1 MRRLSI
7 TTLAVLALALLW
19 ATPAAAQSSSSS
31 SSPKI
36 ITDPS
41 EIFSPQFASDP
52 EGAIKA
58 ARQRIAAGDL
68 DGAVRGLEL
77 YVVAH
82 PREIAPARFLG
93 DLYYRQGK
101 FAKAE
106 DVYQQLLARNPK
118 DKETHNRL
126 GVVYATENRV
136 DDAIAQFNAAL
147 PGTDSVKDLVAM
159 HARKGDLAAYR
170 SQMERLASQEP
181 TDADIQAEVGQI
193 YGALHQPTQAMI
205 YFMRAIDDDANS
217 LTAINGLG
225 LAYLDLHSY
234 DAAERQFERCLSL
247 DMTNYTCENN
257 LGAAYLQS
265 GRYGDAEPIL
275 KRAHSLEPERPEALV
290 NFGYLADARNDWKR
304 AVSYY
309 VQATQVGP
317 YLPEAY
323 VNLGIDYEHNSLY
336 PLAQAALL
344 KGVAADPQDGRIRY
358 LLAVAYAAQGNTSLA
373 LDQLKVAEQ
382 SLDPDVARIA
392 QEESARL
399 SRGNSTPQQ
408 R

>member
-1 MRRLSI
+1 M
-7 TTLAVLALALLW
+7 LALALLW
-19 ATPAAAQSSSSS
+19 TGPAAAQSS
-31 SSPKI
+31 PERL
-36 ITDPS
+36 ITDPAQ
-41 EIFSPQFASDP
+41 IFKPDFASDP
-52 EGAIKA
+52 EGAIRA
-58 ARQRIAAGDL
+58 ARERIAAGDL

-82 PREIAPARFLG
+82 PFEISPARFLG

-106 DVYQQLLARNPK
+106 AVYQKLLAHNPK

-126 GVVYATENRV
+126 GVVYATESRV
-136 DDAIAQFNAAL
+136 DDAITQFNAAL

-159 HARKGDLAAYR
+159 HERKGDLPAYR
-170 SQMERLASQEP
+170 SEMERQASQDP

-193 YGALHQPTQAMI
+193 YAALHRPADAMM
-205 YFMRAIDDDANS
+205 YFMRAIDDDGTS

-234 DAAERQFERCLSL
+234 DAAQRQFEKCLSM

-257 LGAAYLQS
+257 LGAAFLQA
-265 GRYGDAEPIL
+265 GRYDEAEPVL
-275 KRAHSLEPERPEALV
+275 KRAHAMEPERPEALV

-323 VNLGIDYEHNSLY
+323 VDLGIDYEHNGLY
-336 PLAQAALL
+336 PLAEAALL
-344 KGVAADPQDGRIRY
+344 KGVAADPRDGRIRY
-358 LLAVAYAAQGNTSLA
+358 LLAVAYATQGNTA
-373 LDQLKVAEQ
+373 MAIDQLKIAEQ

-399 SRGNSTPQQ
+399 SNHSASP
-408 R
+408 

>member
-1 MRRLSI
+1 MRNLSLYL
-7 TTLAVLALALLW
+7 LAVLVLALLW
-19 ATPAAAQSSSSS
+19 TAPGVAQSSNST
-31 SSPKI
+31 SPKI

-82 PREIAPARFLG
+82 PYEVAPARFLG

-101 FAKAE
+101 FRKAE
-106 DVYQQLLARNPK
+106 DTYLQLLARNPR

-136 DDAIAQFNAAL
+136 DDAIGQFNAAL

-159 HARKGDLAAYR
+159 HTRKGDLAAYR

-193 YGALHQPTQAMI
+193 YGALHNPSAAMI
-205 YFMRAIDDDANS
+205 YFMRALDDDSSS

-225 LAYLDLHSY
+225 LAYLDMHSY
-234 DAAERQFERCLSL
+234 DAAMRQFQKCLTL

-257 LGAAYLQS
+257 LGAAYLQA
-265 GRYGDAEPIL
+265 GRYAEAEPVL
-275 KRAHSLEPERPEALV
+275 KRARALEPERPEALV

-323 VNLGIDYEHNSLY
+323 VDLGIDYEHNSLY

-358 LLAVAYAAQGNTSLA
+358 LLAVAYAAQGNTPLA
-373 LDQLKVAEQ
+373 LDQLKIAEQ

-399 SRGNSTPQQ
+399 SRGSATPQ
-408 R
+408 

>member
-1 MRRLSI
+1 MRGLSLGI
-7 TTLAVLALALLW
+7 LAALALALLW
-19 ATPAAAQSSSSS
+19 TGPAAAQSS
-31 SSPKI
+31 PERL
-36 ITDPS
+36 ITDPAQ
-41 EIFSPQFASDP
+41 IFKPDFASDP
-52 EGAIKA
+52 EGAIRA
-58 ARQRIAAGDL
+58 ARERIAAGDL

-77 YVVAH
+77 YVAAH
-82 PREIAPARFLG
+82 PFEISPARFLG
-93 DLYYRQGK
+93 DLYYRQGR

-106 DVYQQLLARNPK
+106 AVYQKLLAYNPK

-126 GVVYATENRV
+126 GVVYATGNRV
-136 DDAIAQFNAAL
+136 DDAITQFNAAL
-147 PGTDSVKDLVAM
+147 PGTDSVKDLVTM
-159 HARKGDLAAYR
+159 HERKGDLPAYR
-170 SQMERLASQEP
+170 SEMERLASQEP

-193 YGALHQPTQAMI
+193 YAALHRPADAMS
-205 YFMRAIDDDANS
+205 YFMRAIDDDATS

-234 DAAERQFERCLSL
+234 DAAQRQFEKCLSM

-257 LGAAYLQS
+257 LGAAFLQA
-265 GRYGDAEPIL
+265 GRYDEAEPVL
-275 KRAHSLEPERPEALV
+275 KRAHAMEPERPEALV

-323 VNLGIDYEHNSLY
+323 VDLGIDYEHNGLY

-344 KGVAADPQDGRIRY
+344 KGVAADPRDGRIRY
-358 LLAVAYAAQGNTSLA
+358 LLAVAYATQGNTSMA
-373 LDQLKVAEQ
+373 IDQLKIAEQ

-399 SRGNSTPQQ
+399 SSRPLSP
-408 R
+408 